1 VLEPAATAPDA
12 VPIAAAETKPHSGSL
27 TLWSKLSYG
36 FGSVAYGVKD
46 QGFAYFLLL
55 FYSQVV
61 GVDARLVGVAITI
74 ALILDAVSDPIVGYW
89 SDNFRSKWGRR
100 HPFMYASAIPIA
112 ATYYLLWNPPI
123 GWSQEALFW
132 YVLSLAVLIRT
143 FITFYETPSSALTP
157 ELTDDYDQRSSLISY
172 RYYFAWTGGNSMSVL
187 MFMLVFPAFVTAAVP
202 NGQFNRE
209 AYALYGVIASV
220 LIFAAVTIS
229 ALGTHARIP
238 YLKAPPPKRK
248 LTLFTIFKEIF
259 ETVSNRSFVALFV
272 AATFGGVATGL
283 STALA
288 FYLASYFWGFSSLQ
302 IGIITIGVFA
312 SAVIGAVM
320 APIVTRKIGKKRGA
334 MIIGLVAFIGSP
346 LPVVLRLLSILPE
359 GPTPF
364 VFWFVFLAG
373 TIDVGLIICFQ
384 ILTASMMADLVEQ
397 AELKTERR
405 SEGIFVASVTF
416 IRKMVTGL
424 GVMTATLV
432 LTLAQFPAG
441 ADPSQVS
448 AEAIWYLGFYYVP
461 TILALWMAMMAAI
474 STYRLDRTEH
484 EDNLRRLA
492 ARQASAGSRQV

>member
-1 VLEPAATAPDA
+1 L
-12 VPIAAAETKPHSGSL
+12 
-27 TLWSKLSYG
+27 
-36 FGSVAYGVKD
+36 
-46 QGFAYFLLL
+46 
-55 FYSQVV
+55 
-61 GVDARLVGVAITI
+61 
-74 ALILDAVSDPIVGYW
+74 
-89 SDNFRSKWGRR
+89 
-100 HPFMYASAIPIA
+100 YASAIPIA
-112 ATYYLLWNPPI
+112 ATYYLLWNPPVA
-123 GWSQEALFW
+123 WSEGALFW

-143 FITFYETPSSALTP
+143 FITFYETPSAALTP
-157 ELTDDYDQRSSLISY
+157 ELTDDYDERSSLIAY
-172 RYYFAWTGGNSMSVL
+172 RYYFGWTGGNSMSVL
-187 MFMLVFPAFVTAAVP
+187 MFMLVFPAFATAAIP

-209 AYALYGVIASV
+209 AYALYGIIASV
-220 LIFAAVTIS
+220 LIFAAVMIS

-238 YLKAPPPKRK
+238 YLKPPPPKRK
-248 LTLFTIFKEIF
+248 LTLVRIFKEIF
-259 ETVSNRSFVALFV
+259 ETLANRSFVALFV
-272 AATFGGVATGL
+272 AAIFGAVATGL
-283 STALA
+283 AAALT
-288 FYLASYFWGFSSLQ
+288 FYFASYFWGFSSLQ

-346 LPVVLRLLSILPE
+346 LPIVLRLLEILPE

-384 ILTASMMADLVEQ
+384 ILTSSMMADLVEQ

-424 GVMTATLV
+424 GVMAATLV

-441 ADPSQVS
+441 ANPSQVS
-448 AEAIWYLGFYYVP
+448 AEVIWYMGFYYVP

-474 STYRLDRTEH
+474 STYRLDRAEH

-492 ARQASAGSRQV
+492 ARQASAENRQV